1 MRKSKNDGIKKKISF
16 YKLFKTKQIVKK
28 EQGSNLKKRIHWR
41 VVLKIYRGM
50 YENQGVEREKKG
62 Q

>member
-28 EQGSNLKKRIHWR
+28 EQGSNFKKKYIEE
-41 VVLKIYRGM
+41 LC
-50 YENQGVEREKKG
+50 
-62 Q
+62 